1 MGNDLFHNYS
11 SVICYRGFFSSLST
25 LSTSPFEY
33 SSLLYF
39 LATSYRHSGLINGFK
54 NISLSL
60 GTLLSLFYWQHNLD
74 INAKSEFYRKPL
86 KKLLKSY
93 ILFVYKHASTTS
105 YKHWNT
111 STNLTDNNSKIAEML
126 VLKNEMSCLLGK

>member
-1 MGNDLFHNYS
+1 
-11 SVICYRGFFSSLST
+11 VIICYRDFFPLYRH
-25 LSTSPFEY
+25 PAFEY

-39 LATSYRHSGLINGFK
+39 LATSYRHSGLINGFQ

-93 ILFVYKHASTTS
+93 ILFVSKHASTTS

-111 STNLTDNNSKIAEML
+111 STNVTDNRSRSL
-126 VLKNEMSCLLGK
+126 VSRNGWHFIILKSGISRFHGK